1 MVTSNLV
8 LPWVTPVGASEMDPS
23 RTAVDRLLAALPD
36 LDRRQ
41 LMEIVATWASG
52 GDAATMVALA
62 RAREHARSSGREED
76 LTHSEDA
83 IGHWATTPAL
93 LIGSPV
99 LVAHLRRGA
108 APALAAAAASLL
120 AGDSMDH
127 HDRDLLLAA
136 WRNHSA
142 GRR

>member
-1 MVTSNLV
+1 L
-8 LPWVTPVGASEMDPS
+8 DPS

-36 LDRRQ
+36 LNRGQ
-41 LMEIVATWASG
+41 LMEIAATWASED
-52 GDAATMVALA
+52 DAATMIALA
-62 RAREHARSSGREED
+62 RARDHARSSGREED
-76 LTHSEDA
+76 LKNSEDA

-93 LIGSPV
+93 PIGSAQDV
-99 LVAHLRRGA
+99 LVADLRRGA
-108 APALAAAAASLL
+108 APALAAAAAALL
-120 AGDSMDH
+120 AGDSLDR